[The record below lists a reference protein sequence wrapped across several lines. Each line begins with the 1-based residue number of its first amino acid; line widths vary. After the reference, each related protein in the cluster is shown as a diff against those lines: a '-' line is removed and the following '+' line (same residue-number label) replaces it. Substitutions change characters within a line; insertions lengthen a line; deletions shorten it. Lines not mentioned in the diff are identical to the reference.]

1 MPGGQPVRGG
11 GLGAAGIDRCMIVN
25 MVQAKNNNDNK
36 IRENS
41 LLWQKH
47 FDFITYFIESDRK
60 RKGKKHFKTICIMS
74 EKQANKQ
81 TKINLFG

>member
-11 GLGAAGIDRCMIVN
+11 GLDAAGIDRCIIVN
-25 MVQAKNNNDNK
+25 MVQAKNNNDDK
-36 IRENS
+36 TRENS

-47 FDFITYFIESDRK
+47 FDFITYFIESDVK
-60 RKGKKHFKTICIMS
+60 RKGKKHFWTICIMS
-74 EKQANKQ
+74 EKQTNKQ